1 MKKINKNLTTLN
13 EFKEKNFGK
22 PGTKARDELEAGYQN
37 FKIGVH
43 FNTTGLYKE
52 KPDLKLLSKNEN

>member
-1 MKKINKNLTTLN
+1 MKKINKNLTTLD

-37 FKIGVH
+37 FKVDGH
-43 FNTTGLYKE
+43 FNTTGLYIE
-52 KPDLKLLSKNEN
+52 KPDLKLLSKK